1 MSYRAEI
8 AAVLNSVGVT
18 LNGTEALERIC
29 DIVSKEKSR
38 SYVAGQNDMDSR
50 HKNADHDMGR

>member
-38 SYVAGQNDMDSR
+38 SYTAGEKDADSR
-50 HKNADHDMGR
+50 QRNAYHDMGQ